1 MKVCGVDLNSNDAN
15 VCLLALDD
23 ELFQLPDFR
32 ARRISLTDSN
42 STGAL
47 RHFQQTF
54 AKLMHDYKVDKV
66 VIRQRPMKGK
76 FAGGAIG
83 FKLEAA
89 LELLSGVQ
97 VIIMPPTEIKA
108 ALKDSQMYVEFS
120 ETGLKGSQKSAFE
133 TALAYMSQHL

>member
-47 RHFQQTF
+47 RHFS
-54 AKLMHDYKVDKV
+54 
-66 VIRQRPMKGK
+66 R
-76 FAGGAIG
+76 
-83 FKLEAA
+83 
-89 LELLSGVQ
+89 LLPS
-97 VIIMPPTEIKA
+97 
-108 ALKDSQMYVEFS
+108 
-120 ETGLKGSQKSAFE
+120 
-133 TALAYMSQHL
+133 